1 MIEPQNTAAV
11 PVPVPRRNRPVLRF
25 LGKRL
30 RSWRERHQLPFN
42 FGIHLVGIP
51 VAVAG
56 ALLLLADPLAWLLA
70 FAWPAWYWGVAG
82 LVVGY
87 LLQYVGHA
95 AEGNDVGEWAAIKR
109 ALGLPYV
116 GVAPRWRK
124 KADDAA

>member
-1 MIEPQNTAAV
+1 MTEPPN
-11 PVPVPRRNRPVLRF
+11 PSPRRNRPVLRW

-42 FGIHLVGIP
+42 FWIHMVGIP

-56 ALLLLADPLAWLLA
+56 AGLLLGDPLAWGLG

-87 LLQYVGHA
+87 LLQYLGHA
-95 AEGNDVGEWAAIKR
+95 AEGNDVGEWAAVKR
-109 ALGLPYV
+109 ALDLPYV
-116 GVAPRWRK
+116 GVAPRWQK
-124 KADDAA
+124 KAGDAV